1 MSSADDGADEVKVFR
16 RSDADDVDGGQS
28 SAQLTE
34 DKKDVA
40 LETELESRSASNPI
54 DMMNGTRKGFQWNPA
69 LNPFQSP
76 MSPSCM
82 PFMMPNLGAGFLMSP
97 SYNPYLIQ
105 QALSPSV
112 NMFRNMAAMSQG
124 SPFYQNPLVAKQY
137 AANMMR
143 SMEGQMNQ
151 LNMRFPQHNMMQPS
165 SSEAGYSNQ
174 SKRMKLEES
183 EKKPPKDHVKKPLNA
198 FMWYMKENRPKL
210 LEEAEYKEKQ
220 SAELNK
226 ELGRRWHD
234 LPKEE
239 QQKYYDLAKQD
250 REDHQQKYPNWTAR
264 DNYAIRKRK
273 KTKREKS
280 MEGGENKKCRARFGV
295 LNQDRWCKHCKRKKR
310 CLWYREKGDNMSAHS
325 PALSSSNGMSN
336 SRTPVLSSPASSGV
350 MGSIDEND
358 HGNQSDNDMDLNRT
372 TILQDLNQ
380 TPTSSNFIKSE
391 TLSTPTNPMALNP
404 HMNMNMNMNMAM
416 MNPMMLASPNFMNP
430 WMTRMIPD
438 NHLLQ

>member
-40 LETELESRSASNPI
+40 LETELESRSSSNPI
-54 DMMNGTRKGFQWNPA
+54 DMMTGARKGFQWNPA

-97 SYNPYLIQ
+97 NYNPYLIQ

-143 SMEGQMNQ
+143 SMEGQMNP
-151 LNMRFPQHNMMQPS
+151 LNMRFQSNNMMPS
-165 SSEAGYSNQ
+165 SSSESGYSNTP
-174 SKRMKLEES
+174 KRMKTDE
-183 EKKPPKDHVKKPLNA
+183 EKKQQKEHVKKPLNA

-273 KTKREKS
+273 KAKREKS
-280 MEGGENKKCRARFGV
+280 MDGGENKKCRARFGIQ
-295 LNQDRWCKHCKRKKR
+295 NQESWCKHCKRKKR
-310 CLWYREKGDNMSAHS
+310 CLWYREKGDGAAPS
-325 PALSSSNGMSN
+325 PALSSSNGMSS
-336 SRTPVLSSPASSGV
+336 SRTPVLSSPASSGM

-358 HGNQSDNDMDLNRT
+358 HGNQSDNEMDLNRT
-372 TILQDLNQ
+372 TVLQDLNQ
-380 TPTSSNFIKSE
+380 TPTSANFVKAE
-391 TLSTPTNPMALNP
+391 GLPMPPNPMALNP
-404 HMNMNMNMNMAM
+404 HMNMNMTM

-430 WMTRMIPD
+430 WMAARMIPD
-438 NHLLQ
+438 NQLL